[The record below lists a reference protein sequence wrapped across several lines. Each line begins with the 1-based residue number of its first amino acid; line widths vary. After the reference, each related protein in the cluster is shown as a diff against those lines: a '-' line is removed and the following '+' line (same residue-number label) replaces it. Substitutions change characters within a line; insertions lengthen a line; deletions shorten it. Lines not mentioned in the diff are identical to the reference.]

1 MASPLLL
8 KDLALIFK
16 AVAVALFRLL
26 QTCIVLVR
34 DFIVTP
40 QKAQIQALIND
51 IDRVLGKAS
60 PRLPW
65 VMSGDATQ
73 QRQVLEQTR
82 NYLIALQQ
90 QVSAPEFEPSRT
102 GGDLVAYGASA
113 SLGVQPQPGQGAT
126 VESAQQ
132 VLQAVLEEMS
142 YLRANVMQPLR
153 SDIEEMSQRRDSLVQ
168 EIKQLEADRQQYALP
183 QSDEF
188 FQTLRARLR
197 EDLAGQMT
205 QMVASLESDN
215 SEMALGAASEASDLE
230 VSSSQ
235 SLLTPAQRL
244 KQLQAIQSQ
253 SDQLIL
259 KLDTTLRVVFDSLQ
273 DSVKSYQESLGQ
285 GLDRM
290 HSLGQQGEAMFA
302 ALMGRLAGEL
312 GRGASSYLQSS
323 IETTDWEPRPTL
335 QGVDQLA
342 SPGVAPADTVE
353 DTPSQPGQVTGEDQ
367 LASVDQLPA
376 EQVTDAEIDKL
387 LNELNE
393 IAPSTAS
400 DQTLEQTNVEDS
412 MSASAASVAPVT
424 DSELEDLDLLTFELD
439 DLPLEVPPDADDI
452 TVFQVGDD
460 FQLTEAGLS
469 PFPESSAENTT
480 LFQNDQFEFPFE
492 EPPAA
497 TTETNLTAAASEPQI
512 ADLDSALD
520 LLNQLSVEL
529 HEEPAEDEP
538 ESPPAVLESAIVPE
552 PPDEDESELLP
563 TDSVEMSAAPVAS
576 PDNLYNQ
583 LDDFYQNMFG
593 AGENAAAGQSEA
605 RLTDLAP
612 GELAADLGVEPI
624 ATPTSPE
631 PVQEANIPGDLVN
644 ESSEQ
649 AIAPLDDAFLSS
661 ELSDELFGGLTD
673 PAELTDDTRLSLPPE
688 VLVDETS
695 ADQPLEDFP
704 LDLGLEDFPLT
715 DLLSEPD
722 SISADASEMT
732 LADEEILPVVED
744 ESEDVTAELLPPP
757 QSQSTPPD
765 EIDTIANLSDLLE
778 STPAE
783 VEPQIQPEL
792 TVQPEA
798 SAPIEDPYVTAAPD
812 EDLLATEE
820 FQTDPRVDLQLD
832 PDVLEQL
839 TADLSNLEGLQGSN
853 LSALE
858 ADLETTESPDW
869 TFVDWDETEPA
880 AGSASPS
887 VPEPLLEDVNFLEPE
902 IEVVEPAVEPVSE
915 VSSEAIASSDVPPS
929 VSSETPDTIDDLFFP
944 DTSDLS
950 DLLSYQEA
958 IAAEVADQEI
968 SSFEDEELGNF
979 GDQELDT
986 FTSESITDLPL
997 LDQNTTLSDLFSP
1010 APNLS
1015 TESDLELEDD
1025 LLTDD
1030 FEDLTSPAS
1039 SQRETTLEEL
1049 FAIAEVDT
1057 TAPSPSPSETETP
1070 DVSAP
1075 SFEQSPPEASQPDYD
1090 LALEDLFA
1098 LPPDDLDAAPLPEG
1112 EYVPIEQDELQ
1123 FTESP
1128 SSSWTSETTLEGL
1141 FDLPGSEAA
1150 QPSVE
1155 SQELTLDDFVQE
1167 VAAPDDVPVL
1177 PSPSDPLDESS
1188 SAVLDFAD
1196 FENLELEQP
1205 NIQEEPDTFTLEGLD
1220 SLFEEVSEAESQ
1232 PSAAPSN
1239 QVDAPTF
1246 ESSPGLEAASEDW
1259 TLENAFSEPEP
1270 PAEYGSATDLDFLEA
1285 VPPVEY
1291 GSTTDLYTAD
1301 LDPLELPDAEYGSA
1315 TDLPPFEVD
1324 SEPEAISSLDLD
1336 FLGIEPADTEDAEK
1350 KTLNS
1355 DLTGA
1360 FEPDLEFADVN
1371 FADAEFAELTPDL
1384 IIESEPEPET
1394 GLGLPNDELSDSSA
1408 VEEAVELELPELEPE
1423 ITPEAEL
1430 ELPEIEPE
1438 ITPEAELELPELEPE
1453 ITPEAELEFA
1463 LEDGLTDSTIAS
1475 SDDISAELPVESP
1488 FDVPGSPIE
1497 ISEEEGVDDWSDRL
1511 PADFDPSDLP
1521 AARLNDA
1528 NPFPDIALLD
1538 PGFGLPGLES
1548 GLQGEI
1554 PPSGESAEEPVA
1566 KDWYLG
1572 IDFGTT
1578 GISAVLLNRST
1589 CELYPIYWSE
1599 ARPQDQGGFV
1609 ADKSF
1614 RLPAIVYLSTG
1625 RDTPIDP
1632 NLPSPNQ
1639 DQAAVTSVAIGS
1651 LALDLNQRS
1660 QTGGANFD
1668 ADSWRLL
1675 LRDFKPYLGIGV
1687 PHYSPQT
1694 SGWEPVLQ
1702 WSDQHPL
1709 EMSWLHQ
1716 ALQTLLA
1723 TLSYHRLSTP
1733 AHSALSCAAVGL
1745 DAATFQTALR
1755 QLAGVVMGY
1764 PANWSDTYS
1773 FNIREAVLGARLVAH
1788 PEQIFFIEDAIAT
1801 LLSGLRSS
1809 DGRAVVLPNNLSQ
1822 KPYLYNT
1829 DWQGSTLVISAGASV
1844 TEMALVDLP
1853 SALQNLTYQDFTLR
1867 SLPYA
1872 GKALDQDIIC
1882 QLLYPAWSRQ
1892 SRRSDT
1898 TSEPYS
1904 FGSGQTPKSSA
1915 FADGWHWQPTESD
1928 AETMTWASLELENL
1942 TLPSA
1947 GEPDPL
1953 NRQRLQQRLE
1963 SSPMGQSLL
1972 EAARYLKLILQQQD
1986 RFNLELG
1993 DQQWTVMR
2001 RELGSRVLLP
2011 YIQRLNRE
2019 LNALLT
2025 QSGVPIQS
2033 INQVI
2038 CTGGTASFGAIARW
2052 LRQKLP
2058 NATIIQDTYTNSR
2071 AGSTQESRLPTC
2083 SRVAYGLAT
2092 LPLHSQVL
2100 NLPRQQYSDYFLLM
2114 ELLRAFPDQPLS
2126 LSQIM
2131 QMLERRG
2138 INTQACR
2145 LHILA
2150 LLEGHLP
2157 PGLVPTEKHTDL
2169 LAQQSKQNPD
2179 YQMLLAAPLFQK
2191 LDSQTYR
2198 PNYQQWNHFRS
2209 YLSTITAST
2218 HQKLSEPL
2226 TVGLSVSTQE

>member
-1 MASPLLL
+1 M
-8 KDLALIFK
+8 
-16 AVAVALFRLL
+16 
-26 QTCIVLVR
+26 
-34 DFIVTP
+34 TP

-90 QVSAPEFEPSRT
+90 QVSTPESESGGT

-113 SLGVQPQPGQGAT
+113 SLGFQSQPGQGAT

-168 EIKQLEADRQQYALP
+168 EIKQLEAERQQYALP

-205 QMVASLESDN
+205 QMVASLESES
-215 SEMALGAASEASDLE
+215 SEKALMAAPESDSE

-235 SLLTPAQRL
+235 SVLTPAQRL

-290 HSLGQQGEAMFA
+290 HGLGQQGEAMFA
-302 ALMGRLAGEL
+302 ALMSRLAGEL

-323 IETTDWEPRPTL
+323 IEATDWEPRPTL
-335 QGVDQLA
+335 QGVDQPA
-342 SPGVAPADTVE
+342 SSGITPANTAQT
-353 DTPSQPGQVTGEDQ
+353 TPSQAGQVVGEDQ
-367 LASVDQLPA
+367 LTSVDQPSA
-376 EQVTDAEIDKL
+376 EQVTNAEIDNL
-387 LNELNE
+387 LSELDA
-393 IAPSTAS
+393 IAPTTAP
-400 DQTLEQTNVEDS
+400 DQTSNQADVEDS
-412 MSASAASVAPVT
+412 MSAPVAPVAPVT
-424 DSELEDLDLLTFELD
+424 DTDLEDLDLLTFELD
-439 DLPLEVPPDADDI
+439 DLPLEVSSDADDA
-452 TVFQVGDD
+452 TAFQVNED
-460 FQLTEAGLS
+460 FQLTDTGIS
-469 PFPESSAENTT
+469 VPSSSAEDFT
-480 LFQNDQFEFPFE
+480 LFQDDQFDLPLAADDT
-492 EPPAA
+492 EPI
-497 TTETNLTAAASEPQI
+497 TAASSEPQI

-529 HEEPAEDEP
+529 HEEPVEDDSELT
-538 ESPPAVLESAIVPE
+538 PAILESAIVPE
-552 PPDEDESELLP
+552 PPDEDESGSPL
-563 TDSVEMSAAPVAS
+563 DSVGMSAAVAS

-583 LDDFYQNMFG
+583 LDDFYQSMFG
-593 AGENAAAGQSEA
+593 AGGNAAAAEQTEA
-605 RLTDLAP
+605 RLTDLSP
-612 GELAADLGVEPI
+612 SELAADLGVEPI
-624 ATPTSPE
+624 ATSPTSPE

-644 ESSEQ
+644 ESSEPS
-649 AIAPLDDAFLSS
+649 IAPLDDAFLSS

-673 PAELTDDTRLSLPPE
+673 PSDLSDLSDETLPPLPPE
-688 VLVDETS
+688 VLVDQTS
-695 ADQPLEDFP
+695 TDSEDFS

-715 DLLSEPD
+715 DSFSETGG
-722 SISADASEMT
+722 ISTDTPETALE
-732 LADEEILPVVED
+732 DEQISPVIED

-757 QSQSTPPD
+757 QSQPVPAD
-765 EIDTIANLSDLLE
+765 EIDTITNLSDLLE
-778 STPAE
+778 SPPAE
-783 VEPQIQPEL
+783 TEPEILPEFAA
-792 TVQPEA
+792 QPEA
-798 SAPIEDPYVTAAPD
+798 IAPIEDTYVTAAPD

-820 FQTDPRVDLQLD
+820 SQTDSRVDLQLD
-832 PDVLEQL
+832 PDVLQQL
-839 TADLSNLEGLQGSN
+839 TVDLSNLEDLQGSS
-853 LSALE
+853 LSSLA
-858 ADLETTESPDW
+858 ADLETSESPDW

-880 AGSASPS
+880 AEPSPS
-887 VPEPLLEDVNFLEPE
+887 LASEPLLEDIDFLEPE
-902 IEVVEPAVEPVSE
+902 PESAIEATEPVVEPVSE
-915 VSSEAIASSDVPPS
+915 DSVEAIATPDVTAD

-958 IAAEVADQEI
+958 LAAEVADQEI
-968 SSFEDEELGNF
+968 SSFEDQELGSF
-979 GDQELDT
+979 DDPELGS
-986 FTSESITDLPL
+986 FTSESSADLPL
-997 LDQNTTLSDLFSP
+997 LDQNTTLADLFSSTP
-1010 APNLS
+1010 DDLS
-1015 TESDLELEDD
+1015 AEADLELEDD

-1030 FEDLTSPAS
+1030 FEDLASPAS
-1039 SQRETTLEEL
+1039 PQRETTLEDL

-1057 TAPSPSPSETETP
+1057 PAPPPSSPEAETP
-1070 DVSAP
+1070 DVFDQ
-1075 SFEQSPPEASQPDYD
+1075 SFEQSSPESSQPDYD
-1090 LALEDLFA
+1090 IALEDLFA
-1098 LPPDDLDAAPLPEG
+1098 LPPDDFDAAPLPEG
-1112 EYVPIEQDELQ
+1112 EYTTTEQDDLQ
-1123 FTESP
+1123 LTEPP

-1141 FDLPGSEAA
+1141 FDLPAEPT
-1150 QPSVE
+1150 QPPVE
-1155 SQELTLDDFVQE
+1155 NAELTLDDFVQG
-1167 VAAPDDVPVL
+1167 VAESDSVPV
-1177 PSPSDPLDESS
+1177 PSDSVAEPSS
-1188 SAVLDFAD
+1188 TVLDFAD
-1196 FENLELEQP
+1196 FEDLELEQP
-1205 NIQEEPDTFTLEGLD
+1205 NVQEEPDTFTLEGLD

-1232 PSAAPSN
+1232 ASMAPSN
-1239 QVDAPTF
+1239 LLDSPTAL
-1246 ESSPGLEAASEDW
+1246 ETSPGLEAASEGW
-1259 TLENAFSEPEP
+1259 TLEDAFAEPEP
-1270 PAEYGSATDLDFLEA
+1270 PVEYGSATDLDVLEA

-1301 LDPLELPDAEYGSA
+1301 LDPLGLPDELPDMEYGSA
-1315 TDLPPFEVD
+1315 TDLPSFEMG
-1324 SEPEAISSLDLD
+1324 SEPEAIASPDLD
-1336 FLGIEPADTEDAEK
+1336 FFEIEPTPEDAEK

-1355 DLTGA
+1355 DLTEI
-1360 FEPDLEFADVN
+1360 FEPDLEFEDAN

-1384 IIESEPEPET
+1384 VIEPEPEPET
-1394 GLGLPNDELSDSSA
+1394 ELGVLSDDVSNLSP
-1408 VEEAVELELPELEPE
+1408 VEEAVELELPELE
-1423 ITPEAEL
+1423 L
-1430 ELPEIEPE
+1430 ETTSED
-1438 ITPEAELELPELEPE
+1438 
-1453 ITPEAELEFA
+1453 ELEFA
-1463 LEDGLTDSTIAS
+1463 LENDLTDSAIAPA
-1475 SDDISAELPVESP
+1475 DDISVELPVEAPIDFPETPTETSELSIEAP
-1488 FDVPGSPIE
+1488 IDLPEVPAE
-1497 ISEEEGVDDWSDRL
+1497 TSEEDGVDDWSDRL

-1521 AARLNDA
+1521 AARLDDA

-1538 PGFGLPGLES
+1538 PGFGLPGLGA
-1548 GLQGEI
+1548 GLQSETI
-1554 PPSGESAEEPVA
+1554 PPSGESLEELAA

-1599 ARPQDQGGFV
+1599 ARPQEQGGFV

-1614 RLPAIVYLSTG
+1614 RLPAIAYLSTG
-1625 RDTPIDP
+1625 HDTPIDP
-1632 NLPSPNQ
+1632 NLPSPTQ
-1639 DQAAVTSVAIGS
+1639 DQSAVTSVAIGS
-1651 LALDLNQRS
+1651 LALDLNQRNQS
-1660 QTGGANFD
+1660 DSANLD
-1668 ADSWRLL
+1668 ADSSRLL
-1675 LRDFKPYLGIGV
+1675 LRDFKPYLSIGV

-1694 SGWEPVLQ
+1694 SAWEPVLQ

-1723 TLSYHRLSTP
+1723 TLSHHRLSTP

-1801 LLSGLRSS
+1801 LLSGLRSA

-1853 SALQNLTYQDFTLR
+1853 SSLQNLTYQDFTLR

-1882 QLLYPAWSRQ
+1882 QLLYPTWSRQ
-1892 SRRSDT
+1892 LRRSGTASDT
-1898 TSEPYS
+1898 YT
-1904 FGSGQTPKSSA
+1904 FGSGQTAKSGA
-1915 FADGWHWQPTESD
+1915 FVDGWHWQPTESNS
-1928 AETMTWASLELENL
+1928 EMTWASLELENL

-1947 GEPDPL
+1947 GEPDSL

-1963 SSPMGQSLL
+1963 SSSMGQSLL

-1986 RFNLELG
+1986 RFSLELG

-2011 YIQRLNRE
+2011 YVQRLNRE

-2025 QSGVPIQS
+2025 QTGVPIQS
-2033 INQVI
+2033 INQVV

-2058 NATIIQDTYTNSR
+2058 NATIIQDTYTNNR
-2071 AGSTQESRLPTC
+2071 ASSTQENRLPTC

-2092 LPLHSQVL
+2092 LPLHPQVL

-2114 ELLRAFPDQPLS
+2114 ELLRAFPDQPLT
-2126 LSQIM
+2126 LPQIM

-2157 PGLVPTEKHTDL
+2157 PGLVPTEKHADL

-2226 TVGLSVSTQE
+2226 TVGLSVSTQES